1 MLRGRVLFRRA
12 AIEGKRLS
20 GQLLRCSWLAVG
32 PADLPRV
39 QVGFKVPSATL
50 NAVKRN
56 RLRRLMREAFD
67 KELPLLKASLNK
79 RPKHIVA
86 VVSYRGPKGMNVNE
100 VTLDAVRSETQ
111 ALCRSIAS
119 QV

>member
-1 MLRGRVLFRRA
+1 
-12 AIEGKRLS
+12 
-20 GQLLRCSWLAVG
+20 
-32 PADLPRV
+32 
-39 QVGFKVPSATL
+39 
-50 NAVKRN
+50 
-56 RLRRLMREAFD
+56 MREAFD